1 MFSSVPQIDLNALKP
16 QEWISKRRET
26 LKPWTEFASFSKFK
40 KPTGVGQ
47 GVSRLVKNVDHFQS
61 NYLFVFIFSNLIVKL
76 LIKFEYSFPMIIVLF
91 CVLLK

>member
-26 LKPWTEFASFSKFK
+26 LKPWSEFASFSKFK

-47 GVSRLVKNVDHFQS
+47 GASRLVKNVDHFQS
-61 NYLFVFIFSNLIVKL
+61 NYLFVFIFLAI
-76 LIKFEYSFPMIIVLF
+76 Y
-91 CVLLK
+91 CV

>member
-40 KPTGVGQ
+40 KPNGVGQ

-61 NYLFVFIFSNLIVKL
+61 NYLFVFIFLAI
-76 LIKFEYSFPMIIVLF
+76 Y
-91 CVLLK
+91 CV